1 MVKEVKTVKFE
12 PVIGLEIHVELFT
25 KTKIFCGCSTTFGAE
40 PNTQTCPVCLGL
52 PGARPIL
59 NKRAVEFAMRA
70 SLALNCDIVDY
81 TTFDRKNYFYA
92 DLPKGYQISQYF
104 FPMGTN
110 GYVDINVNGES
121 RRIRIHQL
129 HLEEDT
135 GKLLH
140 VGDILASP
148 YSRVDFN
155 RAGVPLIEIVTE
167 PDVGS
172 AEEARLFL
180 QKLRTILL
188 YTGIS
193 DCKMEEGSLRCD
205 ANVSI
210 RPRGSDTFMNKTELK
225 NMNSFRS
232 VQRGI
237 EFEIKR
243 QTGIYKDGK
252 EVVPETRHWN
262 EDKGTTTAMRSKF
275 AASDYR
281 CFPDPNVI
289 PLETVSSWIEE
300 VRNQLPEL
308 PDEKQE
314 RFKEEYQLPDYD
326 AEVLTSSREL
336 ADFFDE
342 TLKDYNEPKTV
353 SNWIMSE
360 LLAYLKAEKME
371 ITGCKIAPRQ
381 LAQLLQLID
390 KGTISGKIA
399 KTVFEEMFQRGE
411 DPETIVE
418 EKGLVQI
425 ADEGELE
432 RIIEEVIEANPG
444 PVEDF
449 KGGKKKA
456 LGFLVGQV
464 MKATKG
470 KANPQMVNKLLGEKL
485 K

>member
-1 MVKEVKTVKFE
+1 MKFE
-12 PVIGLEIHVELFT
+12 PVIGLEIHVELLT
-25 KTKIFCGCSTTFGAE
+25 NTKIFCGCSTTFGAE
-40 PNTQTCPVCLGL
+40 PNSQTCPVCLGL
-52 PGARPIL
+52 PGSRPVL
-59 NKRAVEFAMRA
+59 NKRAVEFAIRA
-70 SLALNCDIVDY
+70 ALALNCNIVDY

-104 FPMGTN
+104 YPTGTN
-110 GYVDINVNGES
+110 GYVDINVNGETK
-121 RRIRIHQL
+121 RIRIHQL

-148 YSRVDFN
+148 YSRIDFN
-155 RAGVPLIEIVTE
+155 RAGVPLVEIVTE
-167 PDVGS
+167 PDIKNS
-172 AEEARLFL
+172 EEARLFL

-193 DCKMEEGSLRCD
+193 DCKMEEGSMRCD
-205 ANVSI
+205 ANISI
-210 RPRGSDTFMNKTELK
+210 MPKGSETFGNKTELK

-237 EFEIKR
+237 EYEITR
-243 QTGIYKDGK
+243 QSKILKSNQ
-252 EVVPETRHWN
+252 EVIPETRHWN
-262 EDKGTTTAMRSKF
+262 ESKGSTTAMRSKYL
-275 AASDYR
+275 ASDYR

-289 PLETVSSWIEE
+289 PLETDKDWIDQIREA
-300 VRNQLPEL
+300 LPEL
-308 PDEKQE
+308 PDKKQA
-314 RFKEEYQLPDYD
+314 RFVKEYGLPEYD
-326 AEVLTSSREL
+326 AEVLTSTKEL
-336 ADFFDE
+336 ADFYDE
-342 TLKDYNEPKTV
+342 TVTLFNEPKTV
-353 SNWIMSE
+353 SNWFMGE
-360 LLAYLKAEKME
+360 LMGLLNNEKVE
-371 ITGCKIAPRQ
+371 ITQCKVTPQ
-381 LAQLLQLID
+381 NLANLLQLID

-399 KTVFEEMFQRGE
+399 KNVFEEMFKDGK
-411 DPETIVE
+411 DPQAIVE

-425 ADEGELE
+425 SDTAELE
-432 RIIEEVIEANPG
+432 KIVEEVVEANPG

-470 KANPQMVNKLLGEKL
+470 KANPQMVNKILGDKL

>member
-1 MVKEVKTVKFE
+1 MKFE
-12 PVIGLEIHVELFT
+12 PVIGLEIHVELLT
-25 KTKIFCGCSTTFGAE
+25 STKIFCSCSTTFGAE
-40 PNTQTCPVCLGL
+40 PNSQTCPVCLGL
-52 PGARPIL
+52 PGSRPVL
-59 NKRAVEFAMRA
+59 NKSAVEFAIRA
-70 SLALNCDIVDY
+70 ALALNCDIVDY

-104 FPMGTN
+104 YPTGTR
-110 GYVDINVNGES
+110 GYVDVNVKGET
-121 RRIRIHQL
+121 RRIGIHQL

-155 RAGVPLIEIVTE
+155 RAGVPLVEIVTE
-167 PDVGS
+167 PDIKS
-172 AEEARLFL
+172 SEEARLFL
-180 QKLRTILL
+180 QKLRNILL

-193 DCKMEEGSLRCD
+193 DCKMEEGSMRCD

-210 RPRGSDTFMNKTELK
+210 MPRGSETFGNKTELK

-237 EFEIKR
+237 DYEINR
-243 QTGIYKDGK
+243 QTKVLK
-252 EVVPETRHWN
+252 SHQEVIPETRHWN
-262 EDKGTTTAMRSKF
+262 ESKGSTTAMRSKYQ
-275 AASDYR
+275 ASDYR

-289 PLETVSSWIEE
+289 PLEIDKEWIQEI
-300 VRNQLPEL
+300 RGALPEL
-308 PDEKQE
+308 PDQKQE
-314 RFKEEYQLPDYD
+314 RFIKEYGLPEYD
-326 AEVLTSSREL
+326 AEVLTGSKEL
-336 ADFFDE
+336 ADFYDE
-342 TLKDYNEPKTV
+342 TVTLYNEPKTV
-353 SNWIMSE
+353 SNWFMGE
-360 LLAYLKAEKME
+360 LMGLLNNEKVE
-371 ITGCKIAPRQ
+371 ITWCKITPQNMAE
-381 LAQLLQLID
+381 LLQLID

-399 KTVFEEMFQRGE
+399 KSVFEEMFKEGK
-411 DPETIVE
+411 DPQSIVE

-425 ADEGELE
+425 SDTSELE
-432 RIIEEVIEANPG
+432 SIVEEVVQANPG

-464 MKATKG
+464 MKATRG
-470 KANPQMVNKLLGEKL
+470 QANPQMVNKILAEKL